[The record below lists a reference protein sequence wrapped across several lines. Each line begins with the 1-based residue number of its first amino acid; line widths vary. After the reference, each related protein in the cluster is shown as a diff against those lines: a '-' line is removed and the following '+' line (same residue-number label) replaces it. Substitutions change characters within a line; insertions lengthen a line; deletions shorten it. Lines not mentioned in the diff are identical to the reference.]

1 MRIRIGILLFFSLV
15 FLCFNL
21 EAQEQ
26 VKVSWKDGSMS
37 FDDFVR
43 KAEVHY
49 SAKLFY
55 KEEWVRDI
63 IPSIREGSYTLTELL
78 DIVFRGRS
86 VFYYIDDRN
95 NVILTLNFAI
105 RGQVKNVESEANN
118 FIPSME
124 SGETHAGSKTS
135 DNMFIDVGS
144 PADRNKPGAVSVTGY
159 ITDRDTKL
167 PVSGVT
173 VYVLKESAGT
183 ISNEYGFYSI
193 TLPRGSHLI
202 QYTFI
207 GMKEKQVS
215 INLYGS
221 GDLNIEMN
229 SMLIPIKE
237 TIISAEKNVMFQRFE
252 VGMEKVNISSFKLL
266 PSPMG
271 EADIFKSVLLIPG
284 VQSVGEGSSG
294 FNVRG
299 GSADQN
305 LILLYGAPIY
315 NASHFFGFFS
325 AVNSEIIKD
334 VTLYK
339 GGIPARYGGRISS
352 VMDIGSREGNRKE
365 FAGKAGI
372 SPVTTQLMVEGPLIK
387 DKLTYL
393 LAGRTTYSN
402 WVMKL
407 FDNPSL
413 QKSSAS
419 FYDLNGRLSLDLN
432 KNNKIDFSS
441 YNSHDSFRFN
451 SDTSYLYNNS
461 IYALR
466 WRHFFNS
473 RFFSVFSVNNST
485 YDYEIS
491 SVENLKDAFELSH
504 RVNSTG
510 FKADFNWYQ
519 GRNEVNFGTDFSKYA
534 VRPGSYLPEGDSSL
548 IKPVIITK
556 ENALESGIYID
567 DKFIVTDYFS
577 VNAGVRFSAFF
588 TSGPRDVLVYEPLF
602 PKSISTV
609 IDTIHFASNRIY
621 KTYGGPEFRI
631 SLNFK
636 VSPNSSLKV
645 NYNRTRQYI
654 HLLTNS
660 TSISPSDTWK
670 LSDYYLK
677 PEIGDQYAAGFYH
690 NLSKVIEASAEI
702 YYKKTENIVDYKGGT
717 KVVMNSTIEKDLV
730 DVEGKSYGLELMI
743 KKQEGRF
750 LWSVG
755 YTYSRALLR
764 SLGDMSDEV
773 INDGE
778 WFPANYDKP
787 NDLTITFNYLFS
799 RRMSF
804 SANYLWNTGRPITYP
819 VATYSIGNHI
829 LVHYSDRN
837 KYRLPDYSR
846 LDLAIRYNGNLKSKK
861 ITHPSW
867 TFSIYN
873 ILGRENVYSVYFKQ
887 EGNVINGYKLSVFA
901 RAIPSITYSFDF

>member
-1 MRIRIGILLFFSLV
+1 MKIKIFLFFL
-15 FLCFNL
+15 FGFIYINL
-21 EAQEQ
+21 TAQEQ
-26 VKVSWKDGSMS
+26 GRISWKAQEIS
-37 FDDFVR
+37 FGDFVPE
-43 KAEVHY
+43 AEKSYKV
-49 SAKLFY
+49 KFFY
-55 KEEWVRDI
+55 KEEWIRNI
-63 IPSIREGSYTLTELL
+63 NASIPEGSFSLKEILDKVLT
-78 DIVFRGRS
+78 GTS
-86 VFYYIDDRN
+86 VFYYADDRSN
-95 NVILTLNFAI
+95 IILTLNFAI
-105 RGQVKNVESEANN
+105 KDPMKHIDSEENK
-118 FIPSME
+118 FIPSMDQ
-124 SGETHAGSKTS
+124 GEAEDKGKTS
-135 DNMFIDVGS
+135 DNMFVDVGNR
-144 PADRNKPGAVSVTGY
+144 ADRNKPGSVALTGY
-159 ITDRDTKL
+159 ITDRAKKQ

-173 VYVLKESAGT
+173 VYVLKESAGS
-183 ISNEYGFYSI
+183 ISNEYGYYSI

-207 GMKEKQVS
+207 GMKEKKIS

-221 GDLNIEMN
+221 GELNIEMN

-237 TIISAEKNVMFQRFE
+237 TVISAEKNVMFQRFE

-372 SPVTTQLMVEGPLIK
+372 SPVTTQLMVEGPIIK

-393 LAGRTTYSN
+393 LTGRTTYSN
-402 WVMKL
+402 WVMHL

-413 QKSSAS
+413 KNSSAS
-419 FYDLNGRLSLDLN
+419 FYDLNGRVALDLN

-441 YNSHDSFRFN
+441 YNSHDSFKFN
-451 SDTSYLYNNS
+451 SDTSYSYNNS

-473 RFFSVFSVNNST
+473 QFFSVFTVNNST
-485 YDYEIS
+485 YNYDIS
-491 SVENLKDAFELSH
+491 SVENPEDAFLLSH
-504 RVNSTG
+504 KINSTG

-519 GRNEVNFGTDFSKYA
+519 GRNEVNFGTDFSKYN
-534 VRPGSYLPEGDSSL
+534 VLPGSYLPEGDSSL
-548 IKPVIITK
+548 VKPVTIEK
-556 ENALESGIYID
+556 EHAFETGAYID
-567 DKFIVTDYFS
+567 DKFVVTDYFS
-577 VNAGVRFSAFF
+577 INAGIRFSAYF
-588 TSGPRDVLVYEPLF
+588 TSGPKEVLVYEPSF
-602 PKSISTV
+602 PRSASTV
-609 IDTIHFASNRIY
+609 IDTLNFASGDLY
-621 KTYGGPEFRI
+621 KTYGGPEFRV

-636 VSPNSSLKV
+636 VTSKSSLKI

-677 PEIGDQYAAGFYH
+677 PEIGDQYAAGFYQD
-690 NLSKVIEASAEI
+690 LLKGIEASVEI
-702 YYKKTENIVDYKGGT
+702 YYKKIQNAVDYKGGT
-717 KVVMNSTIEKDLV
+717 KVVMNSTIEKDIV
-730 DVEGKSYGLELMI
+730 DVEGKSYGLELML

-755 YTYSRALLR
+755 YTYSRALLK
-764 SLGDMSDEV
+764 SLSDMSDEV
-773 INDGE
+773 INDGK

-819 VATYSIGNHI
+819 VATYSVGNHM
-829 LVHYSDRN
+829 LVYYSDRN

-846 LDLAIRYNGNLKSKK
+846 LDLALRYNGNLKSKR
-861 ITHPSW
+861 IAHPSW

-901 RAIPSITYSFDF
+901 QAIPSITYSFDF